1 MRYCSL
7 LNRKIQRAI
16 GPLLLFLSFTFLPLL
31 LFGQSLNR
39 FTFTHPQMGTRFRI
53 VLYAPNEAVAQQASD
68 LAFNR
73 LDSLNQLLSDYLPDS
88 ELNILSRHSG
98 AKTPLVVSEEL
109 WHILRQ
115 SKQLS
120 KQSKGA
126 FDVTIGPL
134 SQLWRKAFKNS
145 DFPEPTIVMEAKK
158 RVNYRYLKPS
168 RSGFYVRLKKANMQL
183 DLGGIAKGYAAD
195 EMMKILANKGI
206 NSALIDAGGD
216 ILLSGGP
223 PGKEGWTIRVQDGK
237 TSKPLLL
244 HHCAIATSGDTY
256 QFLRWKGKKYSH
268 IIDPRTGYGLTNSLQ
283 ITVIAPTGSLADGL
297 ASTLS
302 VLGKKKGE
310 RWIRRFKDCSV
321 TYVEQ

>member
-1 MRYCSL
+1 MRYPSL
-7 LNRKIQRAI
+7 RDRKMQKTI
-16 GPLLLFLSFTFLPLL
+16 GPLFLFLSFSFLPLL
-31 LFGQSLNR
+31 LLGQSLKR
-39 FTFTHPQMGTRFRI
+39 FTFTHPQMGTQFRI
-53 VLYAPNEAVAQQASD
+53 VLYAQNEGIAQQASTV
-68 LAFNR
+68 AFNR

-88 ELNILSRHSG
+88 ELNILSQHSG
-98 AKTPLVVSEEL
+98 TKAPLAVSEEL
-109 WHILRQ
+109 WYILRQ

-120 KQSKGA
+120 KQSRGA

-134 SQLWRKAFKNS
+134 SKLWRKAFKKS
-145 DFPEPTIVMEAKK
+145 EFPPAAIVMAAKK
-158 RVNYRYLKPS
+158 RVSYRYLKPS
-168 RSGFYVRLKKANMQL
+168 RSGYFVRLKKANMQL

-195 EMMKILANKGI
+195 EMMKSLAKEGI
-206 NSALIDAGGD
+206 HRALIDAGGD
-216 ILLSGGP
+216 IVLSGP
-223 PGKEGWTIRVQDGK
+223 PPDKEGWTIRVQDGQ

-268 IIDPRTGYGLTNSLQ
+268 IIDPRSGYGLTHSLQ

-302 VLGKKKGE
+302 VMEQKKGK

-321 TYVEQ
+321 TYVEP

>member
-1 MRYCSL
+1 M
-7 LNRKIQRAI
+7 QRAI
-16 GPLLLFLSFTFLPLL
+16 GPLFLFLSCLFLPLFL
-31 LFGQSLNR
+31 SGQSLKR
-39 FTFTHPQMGTRFRI
+39 FTYTHPQMGTRFRI
-53 VLYAPNEAVAQQASD
+53 VLYAQNEAIAQQASE
-68 LAFNR
+68 LAFKR

-88 ELNILSRHSG
+88 ELNILSRRSG
-98 AKTPLVVSEEL
+98 AKTRLAVSEEL

-115 SKQLS
+115 SQQLS

-134 SQLWRKAFKNS
+134 SQLWRKAFKNTE
-145 DFPEPTIVMEAKK
+145 FPTPAAVMAAKK
-158 RVNYRYLKPS
+158 RVNYHYLKPS
-168 RSGFYVRLKKANMQL
+168 RSAYSVRLKQANMQL

-195 EMMKILANKGI
+195 EMMKVLAKEGI
-206 NSALIDAGGD
+206 SSALIDAGGD
-216 ILLSGGP
+216 ILLSGAP
-223 PGKEGWTIRVQDGK
+223 PDKEGWTIRVQDGK

-256 QFLRWKGKKYSH
+256 QFLRWQGKKYSH
-268 IIDPRTGYGLTNSLQ
+268 IIDPRTGYGLTHSLQ

-302 VLGKKKGE
+302 VMGQKKGE

-321 TYVEQ
+321 TYVEQQARN

>member
-1 MRYCSL
+1 M
-7 LNRKIQRAI
+7 QRAI
-16 GPLLLFLSFTFLPLL
+16 GPLLLFLSFTFLPLA
-31 LFGQSLNR
+31 GQSLKR
-39 FTFTHPQMGTRFRI
+39 FTYTHPQMGTRFRI
-53 VLYAPNEAVAQQASD
+53 VLYAQNEAIAQQASD
-68 LAFNR
+68 LAFKR
-73 LDSLNQLLSDYLPDS
+73 LDSLNQLLSDYLPNS
-88 ELNILSRHSG
+88 ELNILGRHSG
-98 AKTPLVVSEEL
+98 SKTPLAVSEEL
-109 WHILRQ
+109 WQILRQ

-120 KQSKGA
+120 KQSRGA

-134 SQLWRKAFKNS
+134 SQLWRKAFRKS
-145 DFPEPTIVMEAKK
+145 EFPDQAIVMAAKK

-168 RSGFYVRLKKANMQL
+168 KSDYSVRLKKVNMQL

-195 EMMKILANKGI
+195 EMMKSLEREGI

-216 ILLSGGP
+216 ILLSGP
-223 PGKEGWTIRVQDGK
+223 PPDKEGWTIRVQDGP
-237 TSKPLLL
+237 TTKPLLL

-268 IIDPRTGYGLTNSLQ
+268 IIDPRSGYGLTHSLQ

-302 VLGKKKGE
+302 VLGQKKGE

-321 TYVEQ
+321 TYVEQEVRN